1 MLISRKDRGALARWW
16 FTIDRALLSSVLL
29 LMAIGVLISMAASPP
44 VAERIG
50 LDSFHFFKSQLFY
63 LFFAVIGL
71 FFVSFFNPEW
81 VRRTAFLT
89 FAGSLFLMV
98 AALKFGPEIKG
109 AHRWINLGPIG
120 IQPSEF
126 AKPSFVVAAAWF
138 LAERGKR
145 PDMPGHY
152 IAYGAA
158 SVFLGLLILQPDFGQ
173 TALVTM
179 TFGAML
185 LIYGISWIYV
195 FGLAGLAVLAMGVIY
210 TLVPHVAS
218 RIDRFLNPDKGDTFQ
233 VDTAIAAF
241 NNGGLLGAGP
251 GGGVA
256 KLSLPDAHTDFAFAV
271 VGEEF
276 GLIVCLSLMILF
288 FFIIMRVLKRAKQ
301 EKEPFAALAMTGLVT
316 MFGLQACINMGV
328 NVALLPAKGM
338 TLPFISYGGSS
349 LLGTALAMGMVLAL
363 ARRTPLTVSNTK
375 PEIKTLRT
383 VAA

>member
-1 MLISRKDRGALARWW
+1 MLISRSDRGALARWW
-16 FTIDRALLSSVLL
+16 YTIDRALLCAVLL
-29 LMAIGVLISMAASPP
+29 LMATGVLISMAASPP

-63 LFFAVIGL
+63 LFFAVICVVA
-71 FFVSFFNPEW
+71 VSFFDEIW
-81 VRRTAFLT
+81 VRRAAFFT
-89 FAGSLFLMV
+89 FAGSIVLMI

-109 AHRWINLGPIG
+109 AHRWINIGPLNL
-120 IQPSEF
+120 QPSEF
-126 AKPSFVVAAAWF
+126 AKPSFVAAAAWF
-138 LAERGKR
+138 LADYSKR
-145 PDMPGHY
+145 PDMPGRL

-158 SVFLGLLILQPDFGQ
+158 SVFLGLLVLQPDFGQ
-173 TALVTM
+173 TALVIM

-185 LIYGISWIYV
+185 LVFGISWIYV
-195 FGLAGLAVLAMGVIY
+195 FGLAGLAVVAMGLTYAV
-210 TLVPHVAS
+210 VPHVAS

-256 KLSLPDAHTDFAFAV
+256 KLVLPDAHTDFAFAV

-276 GLIVCLSLMILF
+276 GLIVCLSLMALF
-288 FFIIMRVLKRAKQ
+288 FFVIMRVLSRAKR
-301 EKEPFAALAMTGLVT
+301 EEDPFAALAMTGLAT

-349 LLGTALAMGMVLAL
+349 LLGTALAMGFVLAL
-363 ARRTPLTVSNTK
+363 ARRTPLAA
-375 PEIKTLRT
+375 PETLKKTSVLR
-383 VAA
+383 VAAA

>member
-1 MLISRKDRGALARWW
+1 MLISRSDRGALARWW
-16 FTIDRALLSSVLL
+16 FTVDLPLLSSVLL

-71 FFVSFFNPEW
+71 VFVSFFDATW

-89 FAGSLFLMV
+89 FAGSLFLML

-109 AHRWINLGPIG
+109 AHRWINFGPMSL
-120 IQPSEF
+120 QPSEF
-126 AKPSFVVAAAWF
+126 AKPGFVAFAAWF
-138 LAERGKR
+138 LADRTKR
-145 PDMPGHY
+145 PDMPGHV
-152 IAYGAA
+152 IAFGAA
-158 SVFLGLLILQPDFGQ
+158 GVFLGLLVLQPDFGQ
-173 TALVTM
+173 TALVTL

-195 FGLAGLAVLAMGVIY
+195 IGLGALMVAAMALSY
-210 TLVPHVAS
+210 SLVPHVAS
-218 RIDRFLNPDKGDTFQ
+218 RIDRFLHPDKGDTFQ
-233 VDTAIAAF
+233 VDTAIEAF
-241 NNGGLLGAGP
+241 NNGGFMGAGP

-256 KLSLPDAHTDFAFAV
+256 KMVLPDAHTDFAFAV

-276 GLIVCLSLMILF
+276 GLIACLMLMLLF
-288 FFIIMRVLKRAKQ
+288 FFIIMRVLARAKS
-301 EKEPFAALAMTGLVT
+301 ESDPFSALAMTGLVT
-316 MFGLQACINMGV
+316 MFGFQACINMGV

-349 LLGTALAMGMVLAL
+349 LLGTALAMGFVLAL
-363 ARRTPLTVSNTK
+363 ARRRSSSVASNFSLAMV
-375 PEIKTLRT
+375 P
-383 VAA
+383 A

>member
-1 MLISRKDRGALARWW
+1 MMLISRSDRGALARWW
-16 FTIDRALLSSVLL
+16 FTVDRALLSSVLL

-71 FFVSFFNPEW
+71 VTVSFFDVIW
-81 VRRTAFLT
+81 VRRLAFLT
-89 FAGSLFLMV
+89 FAGSLILMV

-109 AHRWINLGPIG
+109 AHRWINLGPIS

-126 AKPSFVVAAAWF
+126 AKPSFVVVAAWF
-138 LAERGKR
+138 LADHGRR
-145 PDMPGHY
+145 PDMPGQY
-152 IAYGAA
+152 ISYVSAL
-158 SVFLGLLILQPDFGQ
+158 VFLGLLILEPDFGQ

-179 TFGAML
+179 TFGCML
-185 LIYGISWIYV
+185 LVYGISWIYV
-195 FGLAGLAVLAMGVIY
+195 LGLTGLTVAAMGVIY
-210 TLVPHVAS
+210 SLVPHVAS
-218 RIDRFLNPDKGDTFQ
+218 RIDRFLDPEKGDTFQ
-233 VDTAIAAF
+233 VDTAVEAF

-251 GGGVA
+251 GAGVA
-256 KLSLPDAHTDFAFAV
+256 KLRLPDSHTDFAFAV

-276 GLIVCLSLMILF
+276 GLIVCLALMALF
-288 FFIIMRVLKRAKQ
+288 FVVIMRVLKRASQ
-301 EKEPFAALAMTGLVT
+301 EKDSFSALAMTGLVT

-349 LLGTALAMGMVLAL
+349 LMGTALAMGFVLAL
-363 ARRTPLTVSNTK
+363 ARQSR
-375 PEIKTLRT
+375 
-383 VAA
+383 